1 MTDSR
6 ADTPQPDRDNPEE
19 RSEAEES
26 KPEET
31 NGSSKSGVAGRVE
44 KVRARSS
51 TFNHFFLAFK
61 RYSDV
66 GGGQFS
72 AAISYYAF
80 FAAFSLSL
88 LAVAVFG
95 YMLNIPRLYAAVE
108 EWLENNL
115 PVVDINMLE
124 DSRAGVGVLALAGLL
139 VAGVAW
145 VKAVRFAVRTIWGL
159 EPEPGNAIV
168 RWIVDLGVLISLGAL
183 LVTTVSITAGA
194 EWLVV
199 WVNDEAV
206 HGGPTVLIAISSF
219 LLGIAVNAVLAAAI
233 LQALPRLRLPLKRII
248 GAALA
253 VAIGLELLKTVGRF
267 YITSATDRPAY
278 QAVATAVGLLVFLY
292 VFNQMFLFAASWT
305 ATSSRGT
312 AYDLSERED
321 IDSEHLAEVIDDDP
335 YPTVPSDPD
344 SPPVDE
350 TETGDSQET
359 IDSKERSRSP
369 APQQKD
375 ARED

>member
-6 ADTPQPDRDNPEE
+6 ADKPQPDQDSTTTGPEDA
-19 RSEAEES
+19 SPSTDPAEE
-26 KPEET
+26 PQ
-31 NGSSKSGVAGRVE
+31 KSGFGARVE

-51 TFNHFFLAFK
+51 SFNHFFLAFK

-95 YMLNIPRLYAAVE
+95 YMLNFPRIYAAVE
-108 EWLENNL
+108 EWLETNL

-159 EPEPGNAIV
+159 EPEPGNAVV

-206 HGGPTVLIAISSF
+206 HGGPTFLIAISSF

-233 LQALPRLRLPLKRII
+233 LQALPRLRMPLRRII

-321 IDSEHLAEVIDDDP
+321 IDSEQLAEVIDDDP
-335 YPTVPSDPD
+335 YPTAPTDPD
-344 SPPVDE
+344 SPPKDE
-350 TETGDSQET
+350 NEADDSEET
-359 IDSKERSRSP
+359 IDSKERSTSP
-369 APQQKD
+369 AAQRKESS
-375 ARED
+375 ED